1 MFSMNNFL
9 RRLGGIFSFSI
20 SVPDQTILPSR
31 SMLTF
36 NRTVSPAINHN
47 VMISHARSKNSVSK
61 LVKT

>member
-20 SVPDQTILPSR
+20 SVPAQKILPSR

-36 NRTVSPAINHN
+36 NRTVSPSINHN
-47 VMISHARSKNSVSK
+47 VMISHARKQE
-61 LVKT
+61 